1 MQKTVEIVVGKALER
16 PPLNSCGQYYKF
28 YLPKDVIIIII
39 IIVIIIIIIDTNQYK
54 LVNLNFKTRVP
65 ENIKSHII
73 SNTYS
78 SNNN

>member
-16 PPLNSCGQYYKF
+16 PPLNSCGRYYKL
-28 YLPKDVIIIII
+28 YLPKDA
-39 IIVIIIIIIDTNQYK
+39 IIIIIIDTNQYK
-54 LVNLNFKTRVP
+54 LVNLNFKARVP

>member
-16 PPLNSCGQYYKF
+16 PPLNSCGQYFKF
-28 YLPKDVIIIII
+28 YLPKDVIIII
-39 IIVIIIIIIDTNQYK
+39 IIIIIIDTNQYK

>member
-28 YLPKDVIIIII
+28 SLPKDVIIII
-39 IIVIIIIIIDTNQYK
+39 IIIIIIDTNQYK

-65 ENIKSHII
+65 ENIKNHII

>member
-16 PPLNSCGQYYKF
+16 PPLNSCGQYFKF
-28 YLPKDVIIIII
+28 YLPKDVIII
-39 IIVIIIIIIDTNQYK
+39 IIIIIIDTNQYK

>member
-39 IIVIIIIIIDTNQYK
+39 IIIIDTNQYK

>member
-16 PPLNSCGQYYKF
+16 PPLNSCGQYFKF
-28 YLPKDVIIIII
+28 YLPKDVIIII
-39 IIVIIIIIIDTNQYK
+39 IIIIIIDTNQYK

-73 SNTYS
+73 
-78 SNNN
+78 

>member
-16 PPLNSCGQYYKF
+16 PPLNSCGRYNKL

-39 IIVIIIIIIDTNQYK
+39 IIIDTNQYK
-54 LVNLNFKTRVP
+54 LFNLNFKTRVP

>member
-39 IIVIIIIIIDTNQYK
+39 IIIIIIDTNQYK